1 MRLGTTYICA
11 EDIEK
16 SLNFYRLLL
25 GEEPAYSNDNRWITF
40 DCGNSL
46 SLYNKKYDERLISE
60 KTQMRFNQAYID
72 DFTAE
77 IGEKKN
83 NVMILNFEVEDL
95 RAEYE
100 RIKGLAIGEVSEM
113 MYVNVHHPYWYFN
126 VTDPDGNIL
135 EITGKLEEKIS

>member
-1 MRLGTTYICA
+1 MRLATTYICT

-25 GEEPAYSNDNRWITF
+25 GEDPAYSNDNRWITF
-40 DCGNSL
+40 HCGNDL
-46 SLYNKKYDERLISE
+46 SLYNEKYDERLISE
-60 KTQMRFNQAYID
+60 KGQIYFNQAYID

-77 IGEKKN
+77 TGKRKN
-83 NVMILNFEVEDL
+83 NVLILNFEVKDL
-95 RAEYE
+95 RTEYE
-100 RIKGLAIGEVSEM
+100 RIKGLAIGTVSEM

-135 EITGKLEEKIS
+135 EITGPYEEKIS